1 MNAKVYPA
9 AKSPQTSNGPCVV
22 DADFAAALE
31 EHFGIPTP
39 FVLMALEGE
48 PRCRS
53 IAMCRYASHQV
64 EPNGTL
70 LMLARRFGRGRARRP
85 RTAATP
91 PRGRGDVSPSPTVD
105 RSGPGVV
112 RGRPQQ
118 DGCPLRGVCGPDV
131 PEARVESLWV

>member
-1 MNAKVYPA
+1 MNTETSPAK
-9 AKSPQTSNGPCVV
+9 KSPQASNGPCVV
-22 DADFAAALE
+22 DADFAAVLE
-31 EHFGIPTP
+31 EHFGIPAA
-39 FVLMALEGE
+39 FVLRALEGE

-70 LMLARRFGRGRARRP
+70 LMLARRFGRGRARRQ

-91 PRGRGDVSPSPTVD
+91 PRGHGRVSPRPPVD
-105 RSGPGVV
+105 RSGRGVV
-112 RGRPQQ
+112 RGRLRR

-131 PEARVESLWV
+131 PEAQVERL

>member
-1 MNAKVYPA
+1 MKTETSPAK
-9 AKSPQTSNGPCVV
+9 KSPQTSNGPCVV
-22 DADFAAALE
+22 NADFAATLE
-31 EHFGIPTP
+31 EHFGIPAA
-39 FVLMALEGE
+39 FVLGALEGE
-48 PRCRS
+48 QRCRA

-64 EPNGTL
+64 DPNGTL

-91 PRGRGDVSPSPTVD
+91 PRGRGRVSPRPSVD

-118 DGCPLRGVCGPDV
+118 DGCPLRGVCGPEV
-131 PEARVESLWV
+131 PEAQVERL

>member
-1 MNAKVYPA
+1 MNTETSPAKKY
-9 AKSPQTSNGPCVV
+9 PQTSNGSCVV
-22 DADFAAALE
+22 DADFAAVLE
-31 EHFGIPTP
+31 ERFGIPAA
-39 FVLMALEGE
+39 FVLGALEGE

-91 PRGRGDVSPSPTVD
+91 PRGHRRVSPRPSVD

-112 RGRPQQ
+112 RGRPRQ

-131 PEARVESLWV
+131 PEAQVERL